1 MTTLVIL
8 RFLGIFAA
16 YTGVTLALPALM
28 FRRILR
34 GRSLAEQFL
43 MCYTFGNF
51 YIINIVFLLQ
61 LLHISNFFM
70 LAGLTVVLS
79 IVIGGRVNRIPLKQQ
94 AGNTWHLFGKLL
106 RGRMKL
112 KSAIFLFLG
121 KCAEGIKRLVK
132 FFYRHIVKNPIQS
145 MLLLGIGVC
154 LCWIYGRQIILVYGY
169 RASDIPVHMSWI
181 NEMSRGKIFAK
192 GVYPFGFHCMI
203 YYLHAVFRFDTY
215 VILCQFF
222 FAQVIFMHLV
232 LLAMLKQLC
241 KTKYIPYI
249 GTFVFLLGN
258 FWSGQTYSRFYATLP
273 QEFGMIFVI
282 PSIYFLIRFFQI
294 PKQKLA
300 DKETRLTLQCFAMAF
315 SLTLAIHFYGT
326 MIAGLCCIGI
336 ACGFCFRFLRKEY
349 FRRIMFTGICSV
361 FLAVL
366 PMGIAF
372 ATGTPL
378 QGSLGWGLSVING
391 GKSSS
396 STETEAETDEAETL
410 EVSTGDDKN
419 TVRVVKPDGTVME
432 IDVSDLPSAQE
443 NESGGQTQTKTTAP
457 AVPKVSF
464 GEKIRKIPGKA
475 KNALSEMSS
484 RILEFIIKLDVK
496 NIGYMILAS
505 FALLL
510 LLGFIFCVFRQPG
523 YGAMLM
529 SMGFCMWIVTILL
542 CANVFGL
549 PPLMD
554 GARCSIYYVYLLSAA
569 LTALADGLL
578 YMVLPL
584 RKLRLVRNAVSLA
597 VAAAVLM
604 GMFQNHMIKQSDF
617 SSGFVMNGAI
627 TCLSNIIH
635 ENEDKTWTIV
645 SANDE
650 TQMGL
655 DHGWHYETITFLR
668 GMETLEKNTKVIIP
682 TKTVYFFIEKIPGD
696 YAVSY
701 AKSGQSISR
710 KGASRS
716 LPNVGGIGM
725 YQGEGRWIVMSR
737 MYYWAQA
744 FMELYPNEM
753 KVYYEDNKFIC
764 YKIEQ
769 NMYHQYNFAIDY
781 RYNQNKMQDE
791 TAEDTQDETQ
801 LQSDASE
808 ETQREATNETQQ
820 QSDAS
825 GKQEAGK

>member
-8 RFLGIFAA
+8 RFLGIFAV

-61 LLHISNFFM
+61 LLHISNFFT
-70 LAGLTVVLS
+70 LAGLTAVLS

-349 FRRIMFTGICSV
+349 FCRIMFTGICSV

-396 STETEAETDEAETL
+396 STEAEAETDEAETL

-443 NESGGQTQTKTTAP
+443 NESGGQMQTETTAP

-510 LLGFIFCVFRQPG
+510 LLGFIFCVFRQTE

-542 CANVFGL
+542 CAGVFGL

-597 VAAAVLM
+597 VTAAVLM

-744 FMELYPNEM
+744 CMELYPNEM

-801 LQSDASE
+801 QQS
-808 ETQREATNETQQ
+808 EATNETQQ

>member
-8 RFLGIFAA
+8 RFLGIFAV

-61 LLHISNFFM
+61 LLHISNFFT
-70 LAGLTVVLS
+70 LAGLTAVLS

-121 KCAEGIKRLVK
+121 KCAAGIKRLAK

-192 GVYPFGFHCMI
+192 GVYPFGFHCVI

-349 FRRIMFTGICSV
+349 FCRIMFTGICSV

-396 STETEAETDEAETL
+396 STEAEAETDEAETL

-443 NESGGQTQTKTTAP
+443 NESGGQMQTETTAP

-510 LLGFIFCVFRQPG
+510 LLGFIFCVFRQTE

-542 CANVFGL
+542 CAGVFGL

-597 VAAAVLM
+597 VTAAVLM

-801 LQSDASE
+801 QQS
-808 ETQREATNETQQ
+808 EATNETQQ

>member
-8 RFLGIFAA
+8 RFLGIFAV

-61 LLHISNFFM
+61 LLHISNFFT
-70 LAGLTVVLS
+70 LAGLTAVLS

-215 VILCQFF
+215 VILYQFF

-349 FRRIMFTGICSV
+349 FCRIMFTGICSV

-396 STETEAETDEAETL
+396 STEAEAETDEAETL

-443 NESGGQTQTKTTAP
+443 NESGGQMQTETTAP

-510 LLGFIFCVFRQPG
+510 LLGFIFCVFRQTE

-542 CANVFGL
+542 CAGVFGL

-597 VAAAVLM
+597 VTAAVLM

-801 LQSDASE
+801 QQS
-808 ETQREATNETQQ
+808 EATNETQQ

>member
-8 RFLGIFAA
+8 RFLGIFAV

-61 LLHISNFFM
+61 LLHISNFFT
-70 LAGLTVVLS
+70 LAGLTAVLS

-336 ACGFCFRFLRKEY
+336 ACGVCFRFLRKEY
-349 FRRIMFTGICSV
+349 FCRIMFTGICSV

-396 STETEAETDEAETL
+396 STEAEAETDEAETL

-443 NESGGQTQTKTTAP
+443 NESGGQMQTETTAP

-510 LLGFIFCVFRQPG
+510 LLGFIFCVFRQTE

-542 CANVFGL
+542 CAGVFGL

-597 VAAAVLM
+597 VTAAVLM

-801 LQSDASE
+801 QQS
-808 ETQREATNETQQ
+808 EATNETQQ

>member
-8 RFLGIFAA
+8 RFLGIFAV

-61 LLHISNFFM
+61 LLHISNFFT
-70 LAGLTVVLS
+70 LAGLTAVLS

-349 FRRIMFTGICSV
+349 FCRIMFTGICSV

-396 STETEAETDEAETL
+396 STEAEAETDEAETL

-443 NESGGQTQTKTTAP
+443 NESGGQMQTETTAP

-510 LLGFIFCVFRQPG
+510 LLGFIFCVFRQTE

-542 CANVFGL
+542 CAGVFGL

-584 RKLRLVRNAVSLA
+584 RKLRLGRNAVSLA
-597 VAAAVLM
+597 VTAAVLM

-801 LQSDASE
+801 QQS
-808 ETQREATNETQQ
+808 EATNETQQ

>member
-1 MTTLVIL
+1 MSMTTLVIL
-8 RFLGIFAA
+8 RFLGIFAV

-61 LLHISNFFM
+61 LLHISNFFT

-121 KCAEGIKRLVK
+121 KCAEGIKRLAK

-294 PKQKLA
+294 SKQKLA

-443 NESGGQTQTKTTAP
+443 NESGGQTQTENTAP

-510 LLGFIFCVFRQPG
+510 LLGLVFCIFRQPG

-542 CANVFGL
+542 CAGVFGL

-744 FMELYPNEM
+744 FIELYPNEM

-801 LQSDASE
+801 QQS
-808 ETQREATNETQQ
+808 EATNETQQ

>member
-61 LLHISNFFM
+61 LLHISNFFT
-70 LAGLTVVLS
+70 LAGLTAVLS
-79 IVIGGRVNRIPLKQQ
+79 IGIGGRVNRIPLKQQ
-94 AGNTWHLFGKLL
+94 AGNTGHLFGKLL

-121 KCAEGIKRLVK
+121 KCAAGIKRLAK

-443 NESGGQTQTKTTAP
+443 NESGGQTQTETTAP

-510 LLGFIFCVFRQPG
+510 LLGFIFCVFRQTE

-542 CANVFGL
+542 CANLFGL

-801 LQSDASE
+801 QQS
-808 ETQREATNETQQ
+808 EATNETQQ

>member
-8 RFLGIFAA
+8 RFLGIFAV

-61 LLHISNFFM
+61 LLHISNFFT
-70 LAGLTVVLS
+70 LAGLTAVLS

-121 KCAEGIKRLVK
+121 KCAEGIKRLAK

-192 GVYPFGFHCMI
+192 GVYPFGFHCVI

-258 FWSGQTYSRFYATLP
+258 FWSDQTYSRFYATLP

-443 NESGGQTQTKTTAP
+443 NESGGQTQTETTAP

-510 LLGFIFCVFRQPG
+510 LLGFIFCVFRRTE

-801 LQSDASE
+801 QQS
-808 ETQREATNETQQ
+808 EATNETQQ

>member
-8 RFLGIFAA
+8 RFLGIFAV

-61 LLHISNFFM
+61 LLHISNFLT
-70 LAGLTVVLS
+70 LAGLTAVLS

-121 KCAEGIKRLVK
+121 KCAAGIKRLAK

-192 GVYPFGFHCMI
+192 GVYPFGFHCII

-361 FLAVL
+361 FLTVL

-396 STETEAETDEAETL
+396 STEAEAETDEAETL

-443 NESGGQTQTKTTAP
+443 NESGGQTQTETTAP

-510 LLGFIFCVFRQPG
+510 LLGLVFCIFRQTE

-542 CANVFGL
+542 CAGVFGL

-650 TQMGL
+650 TQMGV

-682 TKTVYFFIEKIPGD
+682 TKTVYFFIEKIPLD
-696 YAVSY
+696 YSVTY
-701 AKSGQSISR
+701 DKSGQSISR

-769 NMYHQYNFAIDY
+769 NMYHQYDFAIDY

-801 LQSDASE
+801 QQS
-808 ETQREATNETQQ
+808 EATNETQQ

>member
-8 RFLGIFAA
+8 RFLGIFAV

-61 LLHISNFFM
+61 LLHISNFFT

-121 KCAEGIKRLVK
+121 KCAEGIKRLAK

-349 FRRIMFTGICSV
+349 FCRIMFTGICSV

-396 STETEAETDEAETL
+396 STEAEADEAETL

-443 NESGGQTQTKTTAP
+443 NESGGQMQTETTAP

-510 LLGFIFCVFRQPG
+510 LLGFIFCVFRQTE

-542 CANVFGL
+542 CAGVFGL

-597 VAAAVLM
+597 VTAAVLM

-801 LQSDASE
+801 QQS
-808 ETQREATNETQQ
+808 EATNETQQ

>member
-1 MTTLVIL
+1 MSMTTLVIL
-8 RFLGIFAA
+8 RFLGIFAV

-61 LLHISNFFM
+61 LLHISNFFT
-70 LAGLTVVLS
+70 LAGLTAVLS

-349 FRRIMFTGICSV
+349 FCRIMFTGICSV

-396 STETEAETDEAETL
+396 STEAEAETDEAETL

-443 NESGGQTQTKTTAP
+443 NESGGQMQTETTAP

-510 LLGFIFCVFRQPG
+510 LLGFIFCVFRQTE

-542 CANVFGL
+542 CAGVFGL

-597 VAAAVLM
+597 VTAAVLM

-682 TKTVYFFIEKIPGD
+682 TKTVYFFIEKIPGY
-696 YAVSY
+696 YAFSY

-801 LQSDASE
+801 QQS
-808 ETQREATNETQQ
+808 EATNETQQ

>member
-8 RFLGIFAA
+8 RFLGIFAV

-61 LLHISNFFM
+61 LLHISNFFT
-70 LAGLTVVLS
+70 LAGLTAVLS

-349 FRRIMFTGICSV
+349 FCRIMFTGICSV

-396 STETEAETDEAETL
+396 STEAEAETDEAETL

-419 TVRVVKPDGTVME
+419 TVRVVKPDGTVMK
-432 IDVSDLPSAQE
+432 ILVSDLPSAQE
-443 NESGGQTQTKTTAP
+443 NESGGQMQTETTAP

-510 LLGFIFCVFRQPG
+510 LLGFIFCVFRQTE

-542 CANVFGL
+542 CAGVFGL

-597 VAAAVLM
+597 VTAAVLM

-801 LQSDASE
+801 QQS
-808 ETQREATNETQQ
+808 EATNETQQ

>member
-61 LLHISNFFM
+61 LLHISNFFT

-121 KCAEGIKRLVK
+121 KCAEGIKRLAK

-410 EVSTGDDKN
+410 EVSKGDDKN

-432 IDVSDLPSAQE
+432 IDVSNLPSAQE
-443 NESGGQTQTKTTAP
+443 NESGGQTQTETTAP

-510 LLGFIFCVFRQPG
+510 LLGLVFCIFRQPG

-542 CANVFGL
+542 CAGVFGL

-554 GARCSIYYVYLLSAA
+554 GARCSIYYVYLLNAA

-769 NMYHQYNFAIDY
+769 NMYHQYDFAIDY

-801 LQSDASE
+801 QQS
-808 ETQREATNETQQ
+808 EATNETQQ

>member
-16 YTGVTLALPALM
+16 YMGVTLALPALM

-61 LLHISNFFM
+61 LLHISNFLT
-70 LAGLTVVLS
+70 LAGLTAVLS

-121 KCAEGIKRLVK
+121 KCAEGIKRLAK

-192 GVYPFGFHCMI
+192 GVYPFGFHCII

-232 LLAMLKQLC
+232 LLAMMKQLC

-396 STETEAETDEAETL
+396 STETEADEAETL

-443 NESGGQTQTKTTAP
+443 NESGGQTQTETTAP

-510 LLGFIFCVFRQPG
+510 LLGLVFCIFRQPG

-542 CANVFGL
+542 CAGVFGL

-584 RKLRLVRNAVSLA
+584 RKLWLVRNAVSLA
-597 VAAAVLM
+597 VTAAVLM
-604 GMFQNHMIKQSDF
+604 GMFQNHMIKQSGF
-617 SSGFVMNGAI
+617 SSEFVMNGAI

-650 TQMGL
+650 MQMGL
-655 DHGWHYETITFLR
+655 DHGWHYETTTFLR

-682 TKTVYFFIEKIPGD
+682 TKTVYFFIEKIPLD
-696 YAVSY
+696 NSVTYD
-701 AKSGQSISR
+701 KSGQSISR

-769 NMYHQYNFAIDY
+769 NMYHQYDFAIDY

-801 LQSDASE
+801 QQS
-808 ETQREATNETQQ
+808 EATNETQQ